1 MRISHNR
8 DSVMS
13 IDRKI
18 GRRDKLVYLL
28 LAPKPQKYLR
38 GKSRIV
44 YVGTTEKGI
53 SRIASSVATRSEA
66 IFSRRGIRTI
76 EVQVVWSAPL
86 RGIRSWR
93 LLERAILAEFLS
105 FYGALPDCNRQ
116 GKHYKWDPKV
126 SRYFKRNAVTNL
138 LSQFDPKRGR

>member
-1 MRISHNR
+1 MT
-8 DSVMS
+8 

-28 LAPKPQKYLR
+28 LAPKPQKHLR

-53 SRIASSVATRSEA
+53 SRIADTVATRSEK
-66 IFSRRGIRTI
+66 IFGGRGIKTI
-76 EVQVVWSAPL
+76 DVQVVWCAPL
-86 RGIRSWR
+86 QGIKSWK

-105 FYGALPDCNRQ
+105 FYGDLPDCNSQ
-116 GKHYKWDPKV
+116 GKSYKWDSKV
-126 SRYFKRNAVTNL
+126 NRYFKRTAVSNVL
-138 LSQFDPKRGR
+138 LQFDHKRRG